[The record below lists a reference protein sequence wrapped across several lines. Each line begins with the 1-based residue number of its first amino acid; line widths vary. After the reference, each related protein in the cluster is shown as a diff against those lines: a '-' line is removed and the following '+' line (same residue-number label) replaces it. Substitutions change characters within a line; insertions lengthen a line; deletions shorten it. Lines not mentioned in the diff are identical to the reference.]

1 MTPEQFRSAAHRL
14 VDWIVDYQRDIER
27 YRVVP
32 DVFPGFLRQV
42 LPTDAPEHGESFDKI
57 LADFEQ
63 MIVPGMTHWQ
73 HPGFFAYFPGNAS
86 PPSQLAELLT
96 SALAA
101 QCMSWQTSPAATEL
115 EQVTTDWLRR
125 LWGLDDGF
133 HGVIQ
138 DTSSSATLVAMLSA
152 RERATDFANLRGGLQ
167 DKAPQLMVYASAE
180 RHSSVDKAVRLAGL
194 GLTNLRLVPVDENFA
209 LKPSLLES
217 MILADL
223 SAGRR
228 PCAVVATIGS
238 TSSTAV
244 DPLRAIGEICR
255 RHGIW
260 LHVDASY
267 AGTAAILPEK
277 RWIFD
282 GAKLADS
289 LVVNPHKWMMVNFDC
304 STYFVRDV
312 EALLRTA
319 SASPEFLRTA
329 VDGSV
334 PNFRDWGVPLGR
346 RFRALKLWWVLR
358 AYGAEGLRELLRGH
372 CAMAKEFEEWVRA
385 DARFEVV
392 APVEF
397 GLVCFRLKA
406 GAGESPERLD
416 QRNRELLDRVN
427 ADGRVFLT
435 HTSLNGRITLR
446 MAIGQRVTQRAH
458 VARAWD
464 LIGGSG

>member
-1 MTPEQFRSAAHRL
+1 MNPEQFRTAAHRL
-14 VDWIVDYQRDIER
+14 VDWIADYQRDIEAR
-27 YRVVP
+27 RVVP
-32 DVFPGFLRQV
+32 DVAPGFLRQA
-42 LPTDAPEHGESFDKI
+42 LPAEAPEHGESFERI
-57 LADFEQ
+57 LADFETLV
-63 MIVPGMTHWQ
+63 VPGMTHWQ

-115 EQVTTDWLRR
+115 EQVATDWLRR
-125 LWGLDDGF
+125 LWGLDEGF

-138 DTSSSATLVAMLSA
+138 DTSSSATLVALLSA
-152 RERATDFANLRGGLQ
+152 RERATDFAGLRGGLQ
-167 DKAPQLMVYASAE
+167 DQTPQLMVYASAE

-209 LKPSLLES
+209 LKPALLES

-228 PCAVVATIGS
+228 PCAVVATVGS

-244 DPLRAIGEICR
+244 DPLRPIGEICR
-255 RHGIW
+255 RHGVW
-260 LHVDASY
+260 LHIDASY
-267 AGTAAILPEK
+267 AGTAAMLPEK

-282 GAKLADS
+282 GAKRADS

-304 STYFVRDV
+304 SAYFVRDV

-358 AYGAEGLRELLRGH
+358 AYGAEGLREILRAH
-372 CAMAKEFEEWVRA
+372 CAMAKEFESWVRA
-385 DARFEVV
+385 DERFEVV

-397 GLVCFRLKA
+397 GLVCFRLRPA
-406 GAGESPERLD
+406 AGESPESID
-416 QRNRELLDRVN
+416 QRNRELLERVN

-435 HTSLNGRITLR
+435 HTSLSGRITLR
-446 MAIGQRVTQRAH
+446 LAIGQRVTERRH
-458 VARAWD
+458 VELAWELARQA
-464 LIGGSG
+464 